1 MKTYRFD
8 YLREWVDKWVDK
20 THITMSQLLCLPD
33 DILLPWFMP
42 GEEYRPAKDHYGDD
56 ILDISEWRRQK
67 NEYIEKLWV
76 EFGSY
81 VDTSFDDYEW
91 KNGWFIKKE
100 K

>member
-8 YLREWVDKWVDK
+8 YLKEWADKWFDK
-20 THITMSQLLCLPD
+20 THITMSQLYMLPWD
-33 DILLPWFMP
+33 VALPWFMP
-42 GEEYRPAKDHYGDD
+42 GEEYIPPKDHYGDVIDD
-56 ILDISEWRRQK
+56 INEWSRQREEYLK
-67 NEYIEKLWV
+67 NLWV

-91 KNGWFIKKE
+91 KNGRLVKKE

>member
-8 YLREWVDKWVDK
+8 YLKECVDKWVDK
-20 THITMSQLLCLPD
+20 THITMSQLYTLPD

-42 GEEYRPAKDHYGDD
+42 GEYRPAKDHYGED

-67 NEYIEKLWV
+67 NEYLEKLWV

-81 VDTSFDDYEW
+81 VDTSLDDYEW

-100 K
+100 KS